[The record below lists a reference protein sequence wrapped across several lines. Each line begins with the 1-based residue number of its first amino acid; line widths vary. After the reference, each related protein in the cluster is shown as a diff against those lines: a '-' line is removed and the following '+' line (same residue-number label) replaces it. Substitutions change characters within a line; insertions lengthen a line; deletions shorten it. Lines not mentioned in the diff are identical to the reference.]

1 MKAALIIIGNEILSG
16 RTQDKNLSYLA
27 NWLNEIGIQLSEVRV
42 IRDEEEVIIETV
54 NYLRKTYSYVFTTGG
69 IGPTHDDIT
78 SLSIAKAFNVDLAI
92 NDKALSILKEYYKDS
107 ELTDARMKMT
117 MIPKGAELVDNPIS
131 KAPGFKME
139 NVFVMAGIPSIMQ
152 GMLEGARKHLKGGNI
167 VKSTSVDIFTA
178 ESNVADEL
186 TQKIAT
192 IGENMSLRSSIYVAP
207 STGRGS
213 AIPPI
218 WPKSIKMWQDWRAT
232 LELFYKI
239 IERLRMLRP
248 PANPIR
254 LSGPK
259 HLK

>member
-42 IRDEEEVIIETV
+42 IRDEEEIIIETV
-54 NYLRKTYSYVFTTGG
+54 NYLKKTYSYVFTTGG

-78 SLSIAKAFNVDLAI
+78 SLSIARAFNVDLEV

-107 ELTDARMKMT
+107 ELTDARIKMT

-131 KAPGFKME
+131 KAPGFKIE

-152 GMLEGARKHLKGGNI
+152 GMLEGARKHLKGGDV
-167 VKSTSVDIFTA
+167 VKSTSIDVFTP

-186 TQKIAT
+186 SKLQNKYIDVE
-192 IGENMSLRSSIYVAP
+192 IGSYPFSKENRFGTSLVLRSIDEESLE
-207 STGRGS
+207 RC
-213 AIPPI
+213 
-218 WPKSIKMWQDWRAT
+218 R
-232 LELFYKI
+232 LEL
-239 IERLRMLRP
+239 
-248 PANPIR
+248 
-254 LSGPK
+254 
-259 HLK
+259 LKMVDKFKS

>member
-42 IRDEEEVIIETV
+42 IRDEEEIIVDAV
-54 NYLRKTYSYVFTTGG
+54 NNLRKTYNYVFTTGG

-78 SLSIAKAFNVDLAI
+78 SLSIARAFNVDLEI

-131 KAPGFKME
+131 RAPGFKIE

-152 GMLEGARKHLKGGNI
+152 GMLEGARKHLKGGDI
-167 VKSTSVDIFTA
+167 IKSTSVDVFTR
-178 ESNVADEL
+178 ESNVAEEL
-186 TQKIAT
+186 AELQRNYPDIE
-192 IGENMSLRSSIYVAP
+192 IGSYPFSKENKFGTSLVLRSKDS
-207 STGRGS
+207 GLL
-213 AIPPI
+213 
-218 WPKSIKMWQDWRAT
+218 KKCE
-232 LELFYKI
+232 LELLKI
-239 IERLRMLRP
+239 IDKFK
-248 PANPIR
+248 
-254 LSGPK
+254 S
-259 HLK
+259 

>member
-1 MKAALIIIGNEILSG
+1 MKASLIIIGNEILSG

-54 NYLRKTYSYVFTTGG
+54 NYLRKTYDYVFTTGG

-78 SLSIAKAFNVDLAI
+78 SLSIAKAFNVDLEI

-117 MIPKGAELVDNPIS
+117 MIPKGAELVENPVS

-152 GMLEGARKHLKGGNI
+152 GMLEGARKHLKGGDI
-167 VKSTSVDIFTA
+167 IKSVSVDVFTP

-186 TQKIAT
+186 TKLQDKYKNIE
-192 IGENMSLRSSIYVAP
+192 IGSYPFTKENRFGTSLVLRS
-207 STGRGS
+207 
-213 AIPPI
+213 
-218 WPKSIKMWQDWRAT
+218 KNEQLLEECK
-232 LELFYKI
+232 LELLKI
-239 IERLRMLRP
+239 VDKFK
-248 PANPIR
+248 
-254 LSGPK
+254 S
-259 HLK
+259 